1 LTLVVNLLELNE
13 VAVDPVGAADGT
25 IWYNSTDQEV
35 RVRQGG
41 FTVPVG
47 GISVPQHE
55 ALDQLVHVIAESG
68 VVEDAFNADGCLTAR
83 EIRTAASPGGFAIR
97 RWDQFTFDADGCLAG
112 YRLQQFGPTGLV
124 VQTLTVSRPGGVW
137 TTVLS

>member
-1 LTLVVNLLELNE
+1 MTLKVDQLELDE
-13 VAVDPVGAADGT
+13 QATDPAPVADGT
-25 IWYNSTDQEV
+25 LWYNSTDQEV
-35 RVRQGG
+35 RVQQGG
-41 FTVPVG
+41 FIVPVG
-47 GISVPQHE
+47 GISVGQHQV
-55 ALDQLVHVIAESG
+55 LDQLVHAIAESG

-97 RWDQFTFDADGCLAG
+97 RWDQFTFDADGCLDG